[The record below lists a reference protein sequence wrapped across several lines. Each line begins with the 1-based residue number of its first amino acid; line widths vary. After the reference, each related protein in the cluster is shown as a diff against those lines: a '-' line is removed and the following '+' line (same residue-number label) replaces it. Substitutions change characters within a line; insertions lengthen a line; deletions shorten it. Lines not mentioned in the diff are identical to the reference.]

1 MKTITDLIPAASQQL
16 AAPAAPVKAT
26 ELAPEVKRA
35 TEELI
40 NRLFSDLRSIRSAW
54 KQAWT
59 SEELY
64 RTAKANWTQALIDA
78 GITDWSLIER
88 GLARCRLEPGDFVPA
103 PGTFIGWCWPS
114 PEELGLPET
123 EQAYWEACRFSHP
136 AMAGRERW
144 SHPAVYHAAIRC
156 SRHSLLTLP
165 TETSRLKFAKA
176 YAEVCRELARGA
188 ELPQPPKALP
198 ADVQRKGDVATGR
211 AALAALRAS
220 VGGASA

>member
-1 MKTITDLIPAASQQL
+1 MQTINQLLPAAQRQI
-16 AAPAAPVKAT
+16 AAPAAPVKAA

-35 TEELI
+35 TEALI
-40 NRLFSDLRSIRSAW
+40 NRLFSDLRSIRPAW

-64 RTAKANWTQALIDA
+64 HKAKANWTQALIDA
-78 GITDWSLIER
+78 GVTDWSLIER

-114 PEELGLPET
+114 PGELGLPET
-123 EQAYWEACRFSHP
+123 EQAYWEACRVLHP

-144 SHPAVYHAAIRC
+144 SHPAGYDGAIPC
-156 SRHSLLTLP
+156 TRHILP
-165 TETSRLKFAKA
+165 ARPTGTSRLKFATA

-188 ELPQPPKALP
+188 ELPHPPKALP

>member
-1 MKTITDLIPAASQQL
+1 MKTITNLIPAASRQL
-16 AAPAAPVKAT
+16 AVPAAVKAQ

-35 TEELI
+35 TESLI
-40 NRLFSDLRSIRSAW
+40 NDLFAQLRSIYPAW

-64 RTAKANWTQALIDA
+64 RKAKATWTQALLDA
-78 GITDWSLIER
+78 GITDWTLIER
-88 GLARCRLEPGDFVPA
+88 GLSRCRLEPGDFIPSA
-103 PGTFIGWCWPS
+103 GKFIERCWPT

-123 EQAYWEACRFSHP
+123 ERAYWEACRFSHP
-136 AMAGRERW
+136 SMAGHERW

-176 YAEVCRELARGA
+176 YGEICRELAQGVV
-188 ELPQPPKALP
+188 LPEPPKALP
-198 ADVQRKGDVATGR
+198 ADLQRKGDVATGR

-220 VGGASA
+220 VGGARA

>member
-1 MKTITDLIPAASQQL
+1 MKTITDLIPAASRQL
-16 AAPAAPVKAT
+16 AAPAAPVKAVD
-26 ELAPEVKRA
+26 LAPEAKRA
-35 TEELI
+35 TEGLI

-64 RTAKANWTQALIDA
+64 RKAKANWTQALIDA
-78 GITDWSLIER
+78 GITEWSMIER
-88 GLARCRLEPGDFVPA
+88 GLARCRQEAGDFIPA
-103 PGTFIGWCWPS
+103 PGTFITWCWPT

-123 EQAYWEACRFSHP
+123 ERAYWEACRFSHP
-136 AMAGRERW
+136 TMAGHERW

-176 YAEVCRELARGA
+176 YGEVCRELARGVV
-188 ELPQPPKALP
+188 LPEPPKALP
-198 ADVQRKGDVATGR
+198 ADVMRKGDVATGR
-211 AALAALRAS
+211 AALAALRAGL
-220 VGGASA
+220 GGARA